1 MTLKEV
7 IFKLLAVGL
16 TAYGLHYL
24 VLMLYD
30 FMVG

>member
-1 MTLKEV
+1 MTAKEF
-7 IFKLLAVGL
+7 IFRLLAVGL

-30 FMVG
+30 IIMG